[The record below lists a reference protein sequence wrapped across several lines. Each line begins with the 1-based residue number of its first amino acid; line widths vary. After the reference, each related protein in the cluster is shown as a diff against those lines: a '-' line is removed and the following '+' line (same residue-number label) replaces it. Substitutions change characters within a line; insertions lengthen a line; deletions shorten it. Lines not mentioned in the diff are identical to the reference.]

1 MTSAFSPASNS
12 GSQVESRGLSLGK
25 SKAQPEAG
33 TQPANPVKDTATNPS
48 AEPRK
53 DSDPRKV
60 FVLDRFNDKEVDI
73 DGDKKADAAH
83 GEVIARGLQNEGFDV
98 DRVQQTGQV
107 GSDLSNLADSFDNGS
122 RSFRQ
127 GDVVNVSSGRADDP
141 TFKEL
146 SGIVGFPVTPDNIAS
161 QRGQIFDAL
170 KKQPPDS
177 RTQDWLKTNDAIERM
192 QGKGLEVVHAAG
204 NAGPDRVSVG
214 FLNANHQLSATDA
227 RGQVQPWSANSS
239 VTKPAQGI
247 QPISEVKDANGNV
260 TGFDVGRD
268 GTVDF
273 KANEVSGGPQF
284 VDQFE
289 GKPASAVSDRN
300 GTALADV
307 GDKFKN
313 SLLPISQIPEGQI
326 LWGDGK
332 DGAFVNPDDTH
343 PSFVFRQ
350 NPNGNLFHDPDNSGN
365 PGSVNAI
372 LGTSFSVL
380 AYLRNNLPPQ

>member
-1 MTSAFSPASNS
+1 M
-12 GSQVESRGLSLGK
+12 
-25 SKAQPEAG
+25 
-33 TQPANPVKDTATNPS
+33 
-48 AEPRK
+48 
-53 DSDPRKV
+53 
-60 FVLDRFNDKEVDI
+60 LDRFNNKEVDI

-83 GEVIARGLQNEGFDV
+83 GEVIARGLENEGFGV
-98 DRVQQTGQV
+98 ERIQQQGQTGNN
-107 GSDLSNLADSFDNGS
+107 LSNLADSFEDGS
-122 RSFRQ
+122 RDFRK

-146 SGIVGFPVTPDNIAS
+146 SGMVGFPVTPENLAS

-170 KKQPPDS
+170 KKLPPDA
-177 RTQDWLKTNDAIERM
+177 RTQDWLKTNEAIGRL
-192 QGKGLEVVHAAG
+192 QGQGLEVVHAAG

-227 RGQVQPWSANSS
+227 RGQVQPWSADSS
-239 VTKPAQGI
+239 VTRPAQGVH
-247 QPISEVKDANGNV
+247 PVSEVKDANGKV

-273 KANEVSGGPQF
+273 KANEVSGGSQF

-289 GKPASAVSDRN
+289 GKPVSAVSDRN

-307 GDKFKN
+307 GDKFGN
-313 SLLPISQIPEGQI
+313 SLLPIAQIPEGKV

-332 DGAFVNPDDTH
+332 DGAFVNPDDAH

-350 NPNGNLFHDPDNSGN
+350 DGNGNLFHDPDNSGN

-372 LGTSFSVL
+372 LGTSYSVL
-380 AYLRNNLPPQ
+380 DYLRNNLPAQ